1 MFSPLAPILPADT
14 RQDADAGALLARF
27 DAVQTVLAAT
37 ALLAG
42 HAPGPASYQDLAL
55 RADLSG
61 VIGLVPTSRLRALNR
76 ELNSLGL
83 ALHAGLVALETARA
97 SGRRN
102 RAAAV
107 LLHGECA
114 RAFGR
119 VIEQLD
125 VPHSR

>member
-14 RQDADAGALLARF
+14 QQDADARALLARF

-42 HAPGPASYQDLAL
+42 HAPGGAPYRDLAL
-55 RADLSG
+55 RADLSA
-61 VIGLVPTSRLRALNR
+61 VIGLLSTARLRALNR

-97 SGRRN
+97 SGRCN

-107 LLHGECA
+107 LLHSECTH
-114 RAFGR
+114 AFGR